1 MEKINEMLIGVCI
14 LIGGFITK
22 RLYSRNDSLNERI
35 CALEKV
41 VVRKED
47 LHPLER
53 NVDIILTHVLRNK
66 NQ

>member
-14 LIGGFITK
+14 LIGGWVTK

>member
-14 LIGGFITK
+14 LIGGWVTK
-22 RLYSRNDSLNERI
+22 RLHSRSDSLSERI